1 MKIVIVGAGLAG
13 AICVYLLRKKYPL
26 AEIIV
31 YEKNEIGGLMVNMKV
46 NGMTVQKY
54 GPHVFHTSNNDV
66 RDLMLE
72 IFDKYNIEWETY
84 YLQVY
89 ASVNNKIIT
98 LPYSKLTGL
107 NHDEYYSQIIEPYTL
122 KQWGKINN
130 DAINR
135 LHELKYFT
143 THYHTPET
151 FSCIFDH
158 TTFFNQIFSSAT
170 IIHKELTEHD
180 LANMNADIKIYT
192 GYREDCQ
199 FKYTK
204 FVHELL
210 NDDLHCL
217 QMNVPDIN
225 VEYTRIMDYC
235 YLSNKPIQTDLHPI
249 CKEVPLHVKEPS
261 SCEEPP
267 LQELGSL
274 QEPPLREPVS
284 ANEFANS
291 YKIITYPIGEVVRDY
306 EGIVYLGRF
315 GVHKYLDMECV
326 VNDVLQWF
334 KQQQL
339 NR

>member
-13 AICVYLLRKKYPL
+13 AICVYLLHKKYPS
-26 AEIIV
+26 AEIMV

-107 NHDEYYSQIIEPYTL
+107 NHDEYYSQIIKPYTL

-192 GYREDCQ
+192 GYRENCQ

-249 CKEVPLHVKEPS
+249 CKEFPLRELG

-267 LQELGSL
+267 LQESVSVN
-274 QEPPLREPVS
+274 ETPV
-284 ANEFANS
+284 NETSNS
-291 YKIITYPIGEVVRDY
+291 YKIITYPIGEVVKDY